1 MVDAAEEVAE
11 ARAVDLEGAM
21 GLPWVVA
28 MVVLHHSGD
37 VAATVAVVEAAS
49 ADADT
54 TLTERLYQ
62 LPFLLEIGT

>member
-11 ARAVDLEGAM
+11 AHAVDLEGAM

-37 VAATVAVVEAAS
+37 VAGMFEILGTFEAKH
-49 ADADT
+49 
-54 TLTERLYQ
+54 
-62 LPFLLEIGT
+62 